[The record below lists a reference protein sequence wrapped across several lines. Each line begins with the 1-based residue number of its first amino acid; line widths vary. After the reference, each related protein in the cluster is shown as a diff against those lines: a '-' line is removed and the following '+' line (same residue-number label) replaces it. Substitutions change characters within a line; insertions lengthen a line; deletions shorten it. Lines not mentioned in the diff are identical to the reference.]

1 MLTFAINT
9 LTSFSK
15 KRYSHFIFEEFHIEI
30 NKMYKQSGL
39 VLKSSLER
47 WVTTS
52 RPCPWS
58 FAFFQL
64 ARRQFSSSSSSFSSP
79 SLLLLF
85 SFFSFLSVTTFI
97 FEKII
102 RDGTISTWKVLKRG
116 GDKGSI
122 RFWVTAAVST
132 GLRNSHWAAKRGR
145 TCKFPTIPANFYDFS
160 DVRIRYR
167 ELFTQTRE

>member
-1 MLTFAINT
+1 MNVGWPLVD
-9 LTSFSK
+9 
-15 KRYSHFIFEEFHIEI
+15 
-30 NKMYKQSGL
+30 L
-39 VLKSSLER
+39 VLGHSRFFNSLDDN
-47 WVTTS
+47 S
-52 RPCPWS
+52 PPPP
-58 FAFFQL
+58 
-64 ARRQFSSSSSSFSSP
+64 P

-85 SFFSFLSVTTFI
+85 SFSSSFSFLSVTTFI